1 MARMS
6 QEKMENT
13 IYTTQPE
20 TIGISSEILHKHTCN
35 CFYDKLVFYKWKC
48 CWICANRLRAEATS
62 LWEID
67 GKAINVTDTHKNCQ
81 THTCL
86 LWIYAGNHI
95 QTHLFSLTPPVCCT
109 ALKRWCLWE
118 QAPSFEGQKRRIRD
132 TSIHHPFD
140 PLWENLNS
148 LGQGLNNNKKSSKTE
163 LIFLFVLHRMAYS
176 FFSLAGTN
184 WATVDLFSSEGDVG
198 CGKAGISIGRWCEQS

>member
-20 TIGISSEILHKHTCN
+20 TIGIPQRFYTNTLAIAFMIN
-35 CFYDKLVFYKWKC
+35 WCFTNENAVESVQTTSGQKPRHCGKLTEKPLMLLTHIKTVRLTPVYCEYMLAITYK
-48 CWICANRLRAEATS
+48 
-62 LWEID
+62 
-67 GKAINVTDTHKNCQ
+67 
-81 THTCL
+81 
-86 LWIYAGNHI
+86 
-95 QTHLFSLTPPVCCT
+95 HLFSLTPPVCCT

>member
-1 MARMS
+1 MQLSGSLFTHMIMDNKMARMS

-48 CWICANRLRAEATS
+48 CWICANHLRAEATS

-95 QTHLFSLTPPVCCT
+95 QTLVLTNTTCLLHSTQTLMPV
-109 ALKRWCLWE
+109 R
-118 QAPSFEGQKRRIRD
+118 
-132 TSIHHPFD
+132 TS
-140 PLWENLNS
+140 
-148 LGQGLNNNKKSSKTE
+148 
-163 LIFLFVLHRMAYS
+163 S
-176 FFSLAGTN
+176 FFWRTEKEN
-184 WATVDLFSSEGDVG
+184 Q
-198 CGKAGISIGRWCEQS
+198 RH